1 MIHALPDA
9 HSDQDRKRSG
19 RRIGAV
25 AVIAILTLGACT
37 SDPGARRVAQDI
49 IKAETEDDPSSDRRD
64 CMLKVLEDDFT
75 DEDLENIT
83 SQLGSTNTGT
93 QAEGQAALDEYEAAL
108 SACN

>member
-37 SDPGARRVAQDI
+37 SDPGVRRVAQDI
-49 IKAETEDDPSSDRRD
+49 IKAEAEANPELDEQ
-64 CMLKVLEDDFT
+64 CMLD
-75 DEDLENIT
+75 
-83 SQLGSTNTGT
+83 
-93 QAEGQAALDEYEAAL
+93 ALDEFTDDQLKSITDQINSANEDTQAQGQADLDEFEAAL
-108 SACN
+108 AACN